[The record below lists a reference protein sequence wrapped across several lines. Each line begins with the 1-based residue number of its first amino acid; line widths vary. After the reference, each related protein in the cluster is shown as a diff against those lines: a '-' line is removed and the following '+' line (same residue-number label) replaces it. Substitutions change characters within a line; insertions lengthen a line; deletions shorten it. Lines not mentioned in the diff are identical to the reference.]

1 MPKTKAREDYLIV
14 EELNVQ
20 KKFSIGG
27 VEVTASAAELN
38 ALDGMTKTAA
48 ELNKQIEGASAGYKI
63 ARGVHTTVAASDTVV
78 TGLATVVAVVATLE
92 SDPVLDPIMVTA
104 SIGNQSNAPAA
115 GSVYIKTWQP
125 TAANDVT
132 PIAATTFGKKVNWI
146 AIGT

>member
-27 VEVTASAAELN
+27 
-38 ALDGMTKTAA
+38 
-48 ELNKQIEGASAGYKI
+48 
-63 ARGVHTTVAASDTVV
+63 
-78 TGLATVVAVVATLE
+78 
-92 SDPVLDPIMVTA
+92 TA